1 MAKVR
6 NIRHAGFSASFALLV
21 ACALLAPAPL
31 AAQATPAGIIIEST
45 AQATYD
51 EAGAPRSVSSNT
63 VQVRVDEVLALA
75 VASRDAG
82 PIAALPGAAV
92 LRFVIENTGNGPERF
107 IIEPVTNVAGNGFD
121 AVLDGV
127 AVDSNGNDAYD
138 PGVDEI
144 LPPPATTAPIAA
156 DGAAT
161 IFVLLQI
168 PSGLAEGA
176 TSEVRLNARAATGTG
191 APGTLFA
198 GAGEGGGDAVVGSGS
213 ASALAS
219 GQLVISASSVTLVKW
234 AAVEDPFGGT
244 AAVPGAVVTYS
255 IRALVTGSADVS
267 GLVVSDA
274 IPPRTTYRANSLQRD
289 GTALTDAAGDDA
301 GQASAAGISV
311 NLGTLAGGASSTV
324 SFAVSINE

>member
-6 NIRHAGFSASFALLV
+6 NNRDAERSASLVLLA
-21 ACALLAPAPL
+21 ACALLAPVPL
-31 AAQATPAGIIIEST
+31 AAQATPAGVVIEST

-51 EAGAPRSVSSNT
+51 DAGSPRSVSSNT
-63 VQVRVDEVLALA
+63 VEVRVDELLA
-75 VASRDAG
+75 VAAASRDAG
-82 PIAALPGAAV
+82 PVATLPGAAV
-92 LRFVIENTGNGPERF
+92 LRFVIENTGNGPERI
-107 IIEPVTNVAGNGFD
+107 IIEPATSAAGNDFD

-144 LPPPATTAPIAA
+144 LPAPATTALIPA
-156 DGAAT
+156 DGTAT

-168 PSGLAEGA
+168 PAGLAEGA
-176 TSEVRLNARAATGTG
+176 TSEVRLNARAVTGTG

-234 AAVEDPFGGT
+234 AVVQDPFGGT
-244 AAVPGAVVTYS
+244 AAVPGAVITYS
-255 IRALVTGSADVS
+255 IRAQATGSADVN
-267 GLVVSDA
+267 GLVVTDA
-274 IPPRTTYRANSLQRD
+274 IPPRTTYRANSLERD

-301 GQASAAGISV
+301 GEASSAGIRV
-311 NLGTLAGGASSTV
+311 DLGTLAGGASSTV